1 MGFHFEKLKVY
12 KEAVG
17 LADEVY
23 RLTKSFPKEEIFGIV
38 GQLRRA
44 SLSVPLNIAEGS
56 GRSRREFK
64 VYLKRARTSLYE
76 CVPLLD
82 LSLRQRFIDPETH
95 HYHYERLNTL
105 AMLLSALI
113 KSVSPPSP
121 PVNREQ

>member
-1 MGFHFEKLKVY
+1 MGFDFEKLKVY
-12 KEAVG
+12 QEAVS

-23 RLTKSFPKEEIFGIV
+23 NLTKSFPKEEVFGIV

-56 GRSRREFK
+56 GRSKREFR

-82 LSLRQRFIDPETH
+82 MCLRQGFIDPETH

-105 AMLLSALI
+105 SKLLSALI
-113 KSVSPPSP
+113 RSVNAASPS
-121 PVNREQ
+121 VNREL